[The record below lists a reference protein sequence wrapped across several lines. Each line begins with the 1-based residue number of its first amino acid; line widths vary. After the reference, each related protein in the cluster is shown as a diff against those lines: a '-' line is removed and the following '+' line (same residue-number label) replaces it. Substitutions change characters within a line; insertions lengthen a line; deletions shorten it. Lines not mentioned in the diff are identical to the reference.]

1 MYSNCYI
8 TLDTLTLDWY
18 TTRVKVY
25 QNTDEISVIFLT
37 FVFTAVMDKLMA
49 AVFRNI
55 AQTVEHL
62 AYIQRVPGSIP
73 GVPTDTQNLSF
84 CMS

>member
-1 MYSNCYI
+1 MYSSCYI
-8 TLDTLTLDWY
+8 TLDILILDWY
-18 TTRVKVY
+18 TKRVKVY
-25 QNTDEISVIFLT
+25 QNTDDISEIFLT

-62 AYIQRVPGSIP
+62 ACIQRVPGSIP
-73 GVPTDTQNLSF
+73 GVPTDQGL
-84 CMS
+84 